1 MAVAQKKRGP
11 QAAPVSS
18 RKLFSGLLGSSSVSR
33 SSSGISSRSGSS
45 IDSRT
50 GGVNG
55 SACLGSS
62 GIDSGAGG
70 VSRCTSGIDSGGAGI
85 GSSVNCLGCAIHCN
99 VRSFGC
105 LFSSFG
111 RLLGGLAA
119 AASDHQQ
126 RNWQTQPCL
135 TDISAHVVILLY
147 PQLSTAR
154 FRRRITRLISASQS
168 RDTPRKS
175 LFAETGSHPIAA
187 IQNSLTKA
195 RRLMPNL
202 CPRSAWQPEAC

>member
-1 MAVAQKKRGP
+1 MGAGQKKRGP

-18 RKLFSGLLGSSSVSR
+18 RILFSGLLGSSSVSR

-45 IDSRT
+45 IDSRAC
-50 GGVNG
+50 GVNS

-62 GIDSGAGG
+62 SVDSSAGS
-70 VSRCTSGIDSGGAGI
+70 VSRCTSSVDSSGAGI
-85 GSSVNCLGCAIHCN
+85 GSGVNCLGRAIHCD
-99 VRSFGC
+99 VGSFGC
-105 LFSSFG
+105 LFGSFG

-168 RDTPRKS
+168 RDTPRKR
-175 LFAETGSHPIAA
+175 LFAETGSHPIVA
-187 IQNSLTKA
+187 IQNTLTNA
-195 RRLMPNL
+195 RRLMPK
-202 CPRSAWQPEAC
+202 PPSAICLAT

>member
-1 MAVAQKKRGP
+1 MGAGQKKRGP

-18 RKLFSGLLGSSSVSR
+18 RILFSGLLGSSSVSR

-45 IDSRT
+45 IDSRACS
-50 GGVNG
+50 VNS

-62 GIDSGAGG
+62 SVNSSACLGSSSVDS
-70 VSRCTSGIDSGGAGI
+70 SAGI
-85 GSSVNCLGCAIHCN
+85 GSGVNCLGRAIHCD
-99 VRSFGC
+99 VGSFGC
-105 LFSSFG
+105 LFGSFG

-168 RDTPRKS
+168 RDTPRKR
-175 LFAETGSHPIAA
+175 LFAETGSHPIVA
-187 IQNSLTKA
+187 IQNTLTNA
-195 RRLMPNL
+195 RRLMPK
-202 CPRSAWQPEAC
+202 PPSAICLAT